1 MASAPG
7 SGRSAWKLLIVL
19 GAIVA
24 GVGGFFVIT
33 TRSVLDPD
41 RFGANIAASLSDDR
55 VAQYVASQLT
65 DAIISQRPNLLAVRP
80 VLLGSVQSIVRST
93 AFRAIVAR
101 SARTTHRFFF
111 EQAGSRIVLSLP
123 DVGAVVRGALSQA
136 SPELAAKIPPGL
148 EAKLATDKA
157 EQAITGFI
165 RLWQFGDRLLV
176 LSWVLFYGGLAIV
189 VAGIAAAADRQRALA
204 LAGIA
209 LVIVGV
215 AYLAVVPASRL
226 VMHAALQDNQLAG
239 FVSGMV
245 RFFLRRLQAG
255 ALVVGVPGLL
265 LLAAGTATLDRFEP
279 ATLARR
285 GIALLTTP
293 PERRS
298 RKILWVVSVL
308 VLGTIGLVWPIE
320 LLRVTMFLVALGL
333 MQAAL
338 RELFLM
344 VRGRAAEL
352 QPAGARVSGGGW
364 LAIAVPAV
372 VVLGIGGVGAK
383 LVSRGREVNP
393 AVSGVPA
400 TCNGS
405 ARLCDRSVDKVV
417 FPGAHN
423 AMSNASISD
432 WMFPHHPYAIPRML
446 DDGVRMLALD
456 LHFGIPTGGR
466 VKTDLDSEVNHN
478 GMIEEALGTEGVA
491 AAMRIRNR
499 LVGGEDGRRGVYFC
513 HGFCELG
520 AYDAGPTLVQVRD
533 FLAANPGEV
542 LILVLEDY
550 LPVEVTDSLFK
561 ATGLIDFVYTGPVRP
576 WPTLGQMVAT
586 NQRVIVFIESGQSGV
601 EWMHGTVGEI
611 QETPYTFR
619 KPEDFSCRPNRGGT
633 DGSLF
638 LINHWIETTPAP
650 RASNAALVNAYDFLL
665 RRARACQRERRH
677 LPNIISVDF
686 YSVGDLVRVA
696 NTLNGIDSTE
706 APRVARR

>member
-1 MASAPG
+1 MEASHRPRRYSCRG
-7 SGRSAWKLLIVL
+7 GRLFCHYHAQC
-19 GAIVA
+19 A
-24 GVGGFFVIT
+24 G
-33 TRSVLDPD
+33 PD

-93 AFRAIVAR
+93 AFRAIAAR

-148 EAKLATDKA
+148 EAKLATGKA
-157 EQAITGFI
+157 EKAITSFI

-176 LSWVLFYGGLAIV
+176 LSWVLFFGGLVMIV
-189 VAGIAAAADRQRALA
+189 GGIAAAVNRERALA

-215 AYLAVVPASRL
+215 TYVAVVPASRL
-226 VMHAALQDNQLAG
+226 VVYAAMQDNQLAG
-239 FVSGMV
+239 FVHGVV
-245 RFFLRRLQAG
+245 RFFLRRLQLG
-255 ALVVGVPGLL
+255 ALVVGIPGLL
-265 LLAAGTATLDRFEP
+265 LLAAGTATLDRFDP
-279 ATLARR
+279 ARLAQR
-285 GIALLTTP
+285 GFALLATP
-293 PERRS
+293 PAQRNW
-298 RKILWVVSVL
+298 KVVWALSVL
-308 VLGTIGLVWPIE
+308 LLGTIALVWPIE
-320 LLRVTMFLVALGL
+320 TLRVVMFFVALGL
-333 MQAAL
+333 MQVAL
-338 RELFLM
+338 REVFLM
-344 VRGRAAEL
+344 VRGRAAESD
-352 QPAGARVSGGGW
+352 ATGERITGGGW
-364 LAIAVPAV
+364 WAIAIPAI
-372 VVLGIGGVGAK
+372 VVLGIGAVGAR
-383 LVSRGREVNP
+383 LVSRGSEVDP
-393 AVSGVPA
+393 AASGVPA

-405 ARLCDRSVDKVV
+405 ARLCDRAVDKVV

-466 VKTDLDSEVNHN
+466 VKTDLDAEVNHN
-478 GMIEEALGTEGVA
+478 GRIEQALGTEAVA

-499 LVGGEDGRRGVYFC
+499 LVGGEDGQRGVYFC

-550 LPVEVTDSLFK
+550 LPATVTDSLFK
-561 ATGLIDFVYTGPVRP
+561 ATGLIDFVYAGPTRP

-586 NQRVIVFIESGQSGV
+586 NQRVIVFVESGQKGV
-601 EWMHGTVGEI
+601 EWLHGTVGEI

-619 KPEDFSCRPNRGGT
+619 KPEDFGCRPNRGGT

-650 RASNAALVNAYDFLL
+650 RASNAAIVNAYDFLL
-665 RRARACQRERRH
+665 QRARDCQRERRH
-677 LPNIISVDF
+677 VPNIISVDF
-686 YSVGDLVRVA
+686 YSVGDLIRVT

-706 APRVARR
+706 VSSVARR

>member
-1 MASAPG
+1 MATAPR
-7 SGRSAWKLLIVL
+7 SGRSAWKLLIIL
-19 GAIVA
+19 GALVA

-55 VAQYVASQLT
+55 VAQYVAGQLT

-93 AFRAIVAR
+93 AFRAIAAR

-148 EAKLATDKA
+148 EAKLATGKA
-157 EQAITGFI
+157 EKAITSFI

-176 LSWVLFYGGLAIV
+176 LSWVLFFGGLVMIV
-189 VAGIAAAADRQRALA
+189 GGIAAAVDRERALA
-204 LAGIA
+204 LAGIS

-215 AYLAVVPASRL
+215 TYFAVVPASRL
-226 VMHAALQDNQLAG
+226 VVYAAMQDNQLAG
-239 FVSGMV
+239 FVHGMV
-245 RFFLRRLQAG
+245 RFFLRRLQLG
-255 ALVVGVPGLL
+255 ALVVGIPGLL
-265 LLAAGTATLDRFEP
+265 FLAAGTATLDRFDP
-279 ATLARR
+279 ARLARR
-285 GIALLTTP
+285 GFALLATP
-293 PERRS
+293 PEQRN
-298 RKILWVVSVL
+298 RKVVWALSVL
-308 VLGTIGLVWPIE
+308 LLGTTALVWPIE
-320 LLRVTMFLVALGL
+320 VLRVVTFLVALGL
-333 MQAAL
+333 MEAAL
-338 RELFLM
+338 RELFIM
-344 VRGRAAEL
+344 VRGRSAASDTTGE
-352 QPAGARVSGGGW
+352 RITGGGW
-364 LAIAVPAV
+364 LAIAVPAI
-372 VVLGIGGVGAK
+372 VVLGIGAVGAR
-383 LVSRGREVNP
+383 LVSRGREVDP
-393 AVSGVPA
+393 AASGVPA

-405 ARLCDRSVDKVV
+405 ARLCDRTVDKVV

-466 VKTDLDSEVNHN
+466 VKTDLDTEV
-478 GMIEEALGTEGVA
+478 GGRGKIEEALGPEGVA

-499 LVGGEDGRRGVYFC
+499 LVGGEDGQRGVYFC

-550 LPVEVTDSLFK
+550 LPATVTDSLFK
-561 ATGLIDFVYTGPVRP
+561 ATGLMDFVYTGPTRP

-586 NQRVIVFIESGQSGV
+586 NQRVIVFIESGQKGV
-601 EWMHGTVGEI
+601 DWLHGTVGEI

-619 KPEDFSCRPNRGGT
+619 KLEDFSCRPNRGGT

-650 RASNAALVNAYDFLL
+650 RASNAAIVNAYDFLL
-665 RRARACQRERRH
+665 QRARGCQRERRH
-677 LPNIISVDF
+677 IPNIISVDF
-686 YSVGDLVRVA
+686 YSVGDLIRVT

-706 APRVARR
+706 APSVARR